1 MAVLDMWFSNLA
13 ESAVRRALSPQPR
26 LVTLIEIK
34 NSTVCGLAMRNSGNT
49 AFTPRTDG
57 TGRDVQTC
65 EIRTQV
71 VSQQTGQE
79 GTLDLMKV
87 YLAAKHRYQDRAW

>member
-1 MAVLDMWFSNLA
+1 MWFSNLA

-34 NSTVCGLAMRNSGNT
+34 NSTVCGLAMKNSGNT
-49 AFTPRTDG
+49 AFTQRTDG

-65 EIRTQV
+65 EIRTQF
-71 VSQQTGQE
+71 VSQQAGGQE
-79 GTLDLMKV
+79 DTLDLMKV